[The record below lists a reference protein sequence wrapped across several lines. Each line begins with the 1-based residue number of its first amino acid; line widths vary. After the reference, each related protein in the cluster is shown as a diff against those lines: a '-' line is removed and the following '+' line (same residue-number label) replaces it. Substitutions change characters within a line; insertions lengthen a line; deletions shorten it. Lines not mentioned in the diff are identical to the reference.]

1 MVQRDQWCLW
11 RAGTLG
17 LGIPYAIGWP
27 KRKKKKTNCKNR
39 HIVKTISEEMIIK
52 VSICIKIELYYI
64 NI

>member
-27 KRKKKKTNCKNR
+27 KRKKKKKLTA
-39 HIVKTISEEMIIK
+39 
-52 VSICIKIELYYI
+52 KIDI
-64 NI
+64 